1 MKTILNIKTEK
12 SVKLAAKRAAE
23 ELGMPL
29 GTIVNAFL
37 RQLGRDKEIAFS
49 APYKPTKYLEKVLV
63 EAEREIKDGK
73 IIGPFATTSE
83 LRASLES

>member
-1 MKTILNIKTEK
+1 MKTILNIKTDK
-12 SVKLAAKRAAE
+12 TVKLAAKRAAE

-49 APYKPTKYLEKVLV
+49 APYKPTKYLEKIIA
-63 EAEREIKDGK
+63 EAEREFKTGK
-73 IIGPFATTSE
+73 AAGPFATIAE
-83 LRASLES
+83 LRADLES